1 MQLPKY
7 VTDKILTQDGNRS
20 ISYYSK
26 CYKSFNFYRSFIDC
40 NEFKLSIISSYNFLA
55 TVVLS
60 AI

>member
-7 VTDKILTQDGNRS
+7 VTGKFLTQDGNQS

-26 CYKSFNFYRSFIDC
+26 CYKSFNFYISFIAC
-40 NEFKLSIISSYNFLA
+40 KEFKLLIISSYNFFA